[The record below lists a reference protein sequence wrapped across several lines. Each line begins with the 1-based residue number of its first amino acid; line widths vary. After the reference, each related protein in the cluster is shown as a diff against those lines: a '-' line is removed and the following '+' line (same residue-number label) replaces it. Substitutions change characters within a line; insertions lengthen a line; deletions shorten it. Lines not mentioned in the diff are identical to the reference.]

1 MFVIKSTKTFSKND
15 TIIILLV
22 GGDKST
28 QSKDIEKAE
37 TLLEEY
43 DDA

>member
-1 MFVIKSTKTFSKND
+1 MYEIKSTKTFS
-15 TIIILLV
+15 I
-22 GGDKST
+22 GRDKTT

-43 DDA
+43 DDE